1 MSKEGGGTEETAA
14 DQVHWAS
21 EFALAARGAT
31 NGRGIG
37 RRRRAGGAG

>member
-21 EFALAARGAT
+21 EFALAVLNRSLAVRMLS
-31 NGRGIG
+31 N
-37 RRRRAGGAG
+37 